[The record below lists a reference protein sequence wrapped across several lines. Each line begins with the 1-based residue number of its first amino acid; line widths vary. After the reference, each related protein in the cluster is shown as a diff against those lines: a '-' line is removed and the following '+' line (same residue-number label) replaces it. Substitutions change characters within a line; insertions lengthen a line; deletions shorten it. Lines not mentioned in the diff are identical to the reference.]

1 MKRRDLIRTGL
12 AAPLLSLLPEA
23 AKADGPQ
30 KIISYVRAASASDVD
45 AHAIFGW
52 DVLSAV
58 LEKTRPTHGDYSL
71 TVSPDAAQ
79 ALRFRHARTS
89 SDIQVNVVILTIS
102 PDWSDTLM
110 PVRIPVL
117 RGLLGYR
124 LLLVHRG
131 DLDRFA
137 KINTLADLRQVTFGS
152 VQHWSDTT
160 IMERAG
166 LPVVTG
172 SSYDG
177 LFKMMQAHRF
187 ETLTRGV
194 HQIEAEVAAIEK
206 NPGNDIVVEPHLL
219 MHYYLPVYFW
229 FSRDAEGQRRAE
241 RVKAGLQMM
250 VADGSL
256 EKMFNERFGAVIEK
270 YDLTHRTVI
279 ELPDPLLVP
288 EDPINDARLWYR
300 PTR

>member
-1 MKRRDLIRTGL
+1 MKRRDLIRGAL
-12 AAPLLSLLPEA
+12 AAPLLSSLPRA
-23 AKADGPQ
+23 VKADAPQ
-30 KIISYVRAASASDVD
+30 KTISYVRAASASDVD

-52 DVLSAV
+52 DVLEVA
-58 LEKTRPTHGDYSL
+58 LERTRATFGDYRL
-71 TVSPDAAQ
+71 TTSPDPAQ

-89 SDIQVNVVILTIS
+89 SDVQVNVVILTIG

-124 LLLVHRG
+124 LLLVHRQ
-131 DLDRFA
+131 DLDRFSR
-137 KINTLADLRQVTFGS
+137 INTLNDLRKVSFGS
-152 VQHWSDTT
+152 VEHWSDTS
-160 IMERAG
+160 IMKSAG
-166 LPVVTG
+166 LKVVTG
-172 SSYDG
+172 STYDG
-177 LFKMMQAHRF
+177 LFKMMQAGRF
-187 ETLTRGV
+187 ETMTRGV

-219 MHYYLPVYFW
+219 MHYNLPVYFW
-229 FSRDAEGQRRAE
+229 FSRDPEGQRRAE

-270 YDLTHRTVI
+270 YDLAHRTLI